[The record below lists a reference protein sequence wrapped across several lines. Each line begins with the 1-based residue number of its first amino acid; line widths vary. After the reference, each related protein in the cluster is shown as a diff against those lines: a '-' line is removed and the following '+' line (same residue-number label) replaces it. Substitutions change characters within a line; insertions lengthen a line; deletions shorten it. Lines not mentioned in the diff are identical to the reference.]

1 MIVPPTQEELSN
13 LKLMS
18 DVYMGS
24 IRSRLVN
31 EQEMDGEMLME
42 VLEAFTA
49 LTYSNSVQLAEMNEN
64 ITSAIQK
71 LDEKEE

>member
-49 LTYSNSVQLAEMNEN
+49 LTYSNSVQLSEMNEN

-71 LDEKEE
+71 LDENN

>member
-1 MIVPPTQEELSN
+1 MIVPPTKEELSN

-49 LTYSNSVQLAEMNEN
+49 LTYSNSIQLAEMQEN
-64 ITSAIQK
+64 IKTAIRE
-71 LDEKEE
+71 LDERER

>member
-1 MIVPPTQEELSN
+1 MIVPPTKEELSN

-31 EQEMDGEMLME
+31 EQEMG
-42 VLEAFTA
+42 
-49 LTYSNSVQLAEMNEN
+49 
-64 ITSAIQK
+64 
-71 LDEKEE
+71 